1 MAEAAI
7 STPTAS
13 TGDYEIVR
21 ELRARFGENKFVI
34 QPTKDDVPTLWVER
48 ANLIEVLKFLRN
60 VPRPYVM
67 LYDLSAID
75 ERTRKHRD
83 GQPAADFTVFYHL
96 LSIERNSDVR
106 IKVALTADDLTLPT
120 AIPIWRNANWYEREV
135 WDLFGVVFTGH
146 PNLQRI
152 MLPRYW
158 QGHPLRK
165 DYPARATEFD
175 PFALSTARQDADQ
188 EALHFKPE
196 EWGMKR
202 GTDNEDF
209 MFLNLGPNHP
219 SAHGAFRIV
228 LQLDGEEI
236 LDCVPDIGYHHRGAE
251 KMAERQSWHSYIPYT
266 DRIDYL
272 GGVMNN
278 LPYVL
283 AVEKLAGIKVPPRVE
298 TIRVMMAEFFRINS
312 HLLFL
317 GTYIQDFGGM
327 SPVFFIFTD
336 RMKAYD
342 VIEAVTGFR
351 MHPAWY
357 RIGGVAHDLPKGWE
371 KLVREFLD
379 WMPSRLVEYEKAA
392 MKNGI
397 LRARAIG
404 VAQYNTAEALEWG
417 VTGPNL
423 RATGLNYD
431 LRKARP
437 YSGYENFDFEVPL
450 AANGDA
456 YDRAMIRIE
465 EMRQSLRIIEQC
477 LNNMPAGPYKADH
490 PLTTPPPKEQ
500 TLQHIETLITHF
512 LSVTWG
518 PVMPAGEASQ
528 LIEATKGIN
537 SYYLTSDASTM
548 SYRTRIRTPSFP
560 HLQQIP
566 AVINGSM
573 VADLIAYIA
582 SIDFVMAD
590 VDR

>member
-1 MAEAAI
+1 
-7 STPTAS
+7 
-13 TGDYEIVR
+13 
-21 ELRARFGENKFVI
+21 
-34 QPTKDDVPTLWVER
+34 
-48 ANLIEVLKFLRN
+48 
-60 VPRPYVM
+60 
-67 LYDLSAID
+67 
-75 ERTRKHRD
+75 
-83 GQPAADFTVFYHL
+83 
-96 LSIERNSDVR
+96 
-106 IKVALTADDLTLPT
+106 
-120 AIPIWRNANWYEREV
+120 
-135 WDLFGVVFTGH
+135 
-146 PNLQRI
+146 
-152 MLPRYW
+152 
-158 QGHPLRK
+158 
-165 DYPARATEFD
+165 
-175 PFALSTARQDADQ
+175 
-188 EALHFKPE
+188 
-196 EWGMKR
+196 
-202 GTDNEDF
+202 
-209 MFLNLGPNHP
+209 
-219 SAHGAFRIV
+219 
-228 LQLDGEEI
+228 
-236 LDCVPDIGYHHRGAE
+236 
-251 KMAERQSWHSYIPYT
+251 MAERQSWHSYIPYT

-283 AVEKLAGIKVPPRVE
+283 AVEKLAGITVPARVE
-298 TIRVMMAEFFRINS
+298 VIRVMMAEFFRISS

-351 MHPAWY
+351 MHPAWF
-357 RIGGVAHDLPKGWE
+357 RIGGVAHDLPRGWE

-392 MKNGI
+392 MQNGI
-397 LRARAIG
+397 LRARAIN
-404 VAQYNTAEALEWG
+404 VAQYDTKAALEWG

-437 YSGYENFDFEVPL
+437 YSGYQNFDFEVPI
-450 AANGDA
+450 AHNGDA
-456 YDRAMIRIE
+456 YDRATVRIE

-518 PVMPAGEASQ
+518 PVMPAGESSQ

-566 AVINGSM
+566 SVINGSM
-573 VADLIAYIA
+573 VADLIAYLA